1 MESPHKLAIA
11 EAQVRAGRMSLLTLV
26 RHARAE
32 APAGDAPLAAPLRPW
47 AALTLACARAIRTVK
62 SRRWCCLPTAR
73 GAQRAP
79 PVGISQLPG
88 TKTFGGARK
97 PLQTALRAPWRP
109 LRGAHL
115 PFRRTGTRFRS
126 FPDSS
131 PPPPR
136 ASALGFRAR
145 LGDGSRILVRHARAR
160 LIRPATRARL
170 APRAPAKP
178 RTTRRARVVEVAA
191 LASSRLRAGSLTR
204 PPRAALRRSAEASG
218 ACIRQARIAF
228 RFWAGA
234 QGPGPM
240 RERNRHE
247 QPTHTS

>member
-47 AALTLACARAIRTVK
+47 AALTLACARAIRTVE
-62 SRRWCCLPTAR
+62 SRRWRCLPTAR

-109 LRGAHL
+109 LRGADK
-115 PFRRTGTRFRS
+115 PFRRTGTRLRS

-131 PPPPR
+131 PPPPSR
-136 ASALGFRAR
+136 SRARFPRSPWRRLAHIGTPRSRSAHTTCHPRSSRAKGPRETSHNSESASGGGCGARKLAPSRRLLDAPPAGGASAISRSKRRLHSAGANRFSILGRGA
-145 LGDGSRILVRHARAR
+145 G
-160 LIRPATRARL
+160 
-170 APRAPAKP
+170 PRAD
-178 RTTRRARVVEVAA
+178 ARKE
-191 LASSRLRAGSLTR
+191 
-204 PPRAALRRSAEASG
+204 
-218 ACIRQARIAF
+218 
-228 RFWAGA
+228 
-234 QGPGPM
+234 
-240 RERNRHE
+240 
-247 QPTHTS
+247 PT